1 MNDKSEWL
9 KVDLGFEMIPSPLQR
24 AAGRPRKQRIKA
36 SGEPGKRGPC
46 QCKRCFQFGH
56 IEKSCNATQVE
67 LEQELPPP
75 RPKKGKKPRKNESEA
90 VETCTTKLETIKI
103 VVESSPMPRSSP
115 GVTTRR
121 MSSLSPTSPG
131 VTTRKMA
138 AISPRGINHR
148 LIIE

>member
-1 MNDKSEWL
+1 MHYINSWFLCANSGLGGEGELENGQLDITIGEW
-9 KVDLGFEMIPSPLQR
+9 
-24 AAGRPRKQRIKA
+24 
-36 SGEPGKRGPC
+36 
-46 QCKRCFQFGH
+46 RCFRSLLWLVTA
-56 IEKSCNATQVE
+56 IA
-67 LEQELPPP
+67 
-75 RPKKGKKPRKNESEA
+75 RKNKSEA
-90 VETCTTKLETIKI
+90 VETCTTKPETTKT

-138 AISPRGINHR
+138 AISPGGINRR